1 MNKYSKIETLK
12 LIVSLIAFWFVGVI
26 IAFFAGLGWF
36 FLIETLRRILFLVP
50 KLNTAVIN
58 FILGRET
65 RKVPGDINKA
75 PCGLL
80 CVVMR
85 YAIICAWI
93 IMTIFVFWKANIR
106 IFEML
111 FK

>member
-1 MNKYSKIETLK
+1 MSKYSKIETLK
-12 LIVSLIAFWFVGVI
+12 LILSLIAFWFVGVI
-26 IAFFAGLGWF
+26 IALFAGLGWF

-58 FILGRET
+58 FILGRDT
-65 RKVPGDINKA
+65 RKVPEDFKKA
-75 PCGLL
+75 PCGFL
-80 CVVMR
+80 CVAMR

-93 IMTIFVFWKANIR
+93 ILTILVFCKANIR
-106 IFEML
+106 IIEVL